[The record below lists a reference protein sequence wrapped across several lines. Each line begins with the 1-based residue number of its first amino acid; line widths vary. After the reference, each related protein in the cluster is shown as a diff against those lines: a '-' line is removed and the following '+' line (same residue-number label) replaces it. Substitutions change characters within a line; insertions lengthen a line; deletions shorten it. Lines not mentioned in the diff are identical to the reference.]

1 VLEEHGRGGHRRVPY
16 LPVQREQIQVAVV
29 GAGAAGLYTALRAAR
44 LGGAVT
50 VVSATPLAESSSYW
64 AQGGLAAALAA
75 DDTPARHLA
84 DTIAAGRGAVRE
96 SAARVLCDEAPAAVA
111 DLGELGVRFDADRHG
126 NLALGL
132 EGGHSVRR
140 IVHAGG
146 AATGRRIIRQ
156 LSALV
161 AQDERIAV
169 LEGRRVTRVLTDGER
184 AVGIQL
190 DDSSVLPASAI
201 VLATGGAAALWARTT
216 NPAGAIGAGL
226 LLADDAGAQLADLEL
241 MQFHPTA
248 VVADN
253 GADGLLVTEA
263 VRGEGAQLLD
273 ESGDRFVNELAPRD
287 EVARAVQQRIDATG
301 RSSVGLDM
309 REVDPALFP
318 NVVSALRRAGIDPER
333 ELVPVA
339 PAAHYMMGGVATD
352 LHGRASTRGLY
363 AVGECSCTGLHG
375 ANRLASNSLSECFVF
390 GARAARA
397 AVDESAGGQAIGRPR
412 LASTPPPQ
420 PAISARSRAA
430 LWRYA
435 GLERDGDGLR
445 RLAADEHP
453 LVRLIARCALAR
465 EESRGA
471 HQRLD
476 FPALDH
482 ALDGRHVTLTGGGD
496 PVLVSWS

>member
-1 VLEEHGRGGHRRVPY
+1 VESAET
-16 LPVQREQIQVAVV
+16 QVAVV
-29 GAGAAGLYTALRAAR
+29 GAGAAGLYTALCGAR
-44 LGGAVT
+44 LGAEVT
-50 VVSATPLAESSSYW
+50 IVSATPLAESSSYW
-64 AQGGLAAALAA
+64 AQGGLAAALAT
-75 DDTPARHLA
+75 DDSPERHLA
-84 DTIAAGRGAVRE
+84 DTIAAGRGSVRE
-96 SAARVLCDEAPAAVA
+96 SAARALCDEAPAAVA
-111 DLGELGVRFDADRHG
+111 DLEGLGVHFDADRHG
-126 NLALGL
+126 RLALGL

-161 AQDERIAV
+161 AQDDRIAV
-169 LEGRRVTRVLTDGER
+169 LEGRRVTRILTSEGRAGAVKLGDGTVIT
-184 AVGIQL
+184 AG
-190 DDSSVLPASAI
+190 SI

-216 NPAGAIGAGL
+216 NPVGAIGAGL
-226 LLADDAGAQLADLEL
+226 LLAHDAGAELADLEL

-248 VVADN
+248 VVSDD

-263 VRGEGAQLLD
+263 VRGEGARLLD
-273 ESGDRFVNELAPRD
+273 ADGERFVDELAPRD
-287 EVARAVQQRIDATG
+287 EVARAVQRQIDAG
-301 RSSVGLDM
+301 DQRSVGLDM

-352 LHGRASTRGLY
+352 LHGRASLDGLY

-390 GARAARA
+390 GARAARC
-397 AVDESAGGQAIGRPR
+397 AVAESAGRRPARGVPQAGHEPEPRP
-412 LASTPPPQ
+412 AVSP
-420 PAISARSRAA
+420 SSREA

-435 GLERDGDGLR
+435 GLERDGVGLR
-445 RLAADEHP
+445 TLAGDEHP
-453 LVRLIARCALAR
+453 LVRLIARMALAR

-471 HQRLD
+471 HRRRD
-476 FPALDH
+476 FPTLEH
-482 ALDGRHVTLTGGGD
+482 ALDGRHFTIVGQD
-496 PVLVSWS
+496 EPSPASWS